1 MNQKPPQAQRAPS
14 EEIRPATPVAG
25 KGRLAVSVIALALIF
40 FAALNPA
47 TVKAAWEEFE
57 RIIQLK
63 SDPLPASPAKL
74 SDHEIEG
81 LSAMAPQQQAQLL
94 LERAINH
101 YAGAIELIEKNVPSW
116 YGQLEV
122 QKGPLA
128 GLLYTAINANDLR
141 VRAAAL
147 EITLAG
153 YNLPKSLESVNQL
166 LIRLQDEPEHRAW
179 LLWILGVLGNRGV
192 ETARLETLFLDRIH
206 DPDETT
212 RAYAVIG
219 LGLLATDNSI
229 APLLEVFRNDP
240 SPHVREGA
248 ACAIAQSGMFRE
260 EQRLNAV
267 PGLLN
272 MMDDASLD
280 AATRGWVF
288 QALQDI
294 TDAGLG
300 ANPAAWRDWWS
311 HHGRR

>member
-1 MNQKPPQAQRAPS
+1 MNQESSQDPNTSP
-14 EEIRPATPVAG
+14 EEIRLATPAAG
-25 KGRLAVSVIALALIF
+25 KGRLAVSVIALALIL

-81 LSAMAPQQQAQLL
+81 LAAMAPQQQAQLL

-101 YAGAIELIEKNVPSW
+101 YAGAIELIEKNAPSW

-122 QKGPLA
+122 QRGPLA

-141 VRAAAL
+141 VRAASL

-153 YNLPKSLESVNQL
+153 YNLPKSPESVNQL

-192 ETARLETLFLDRIH
+192 ETARLETLFLERIH

-212 RAYAVIG
+212 RAYAVTG

-229 APLLEVFRNDP
+229 APLLDVFRNDP
-240 SPHVREGA
+240 APHVREGA

-267 PGLLN
+267 PGLLD

-294 TDAGLG
+294 TGAGLG

>member
-1 MNQKPPQAQRAPS
+1 
-14 EEIRPATPVAG
+14 
-25 KGRLAVSVIALALIF
+25 
-40 FAALNPA
+40 
-47 TVKAAWEEFE
+47 
-57 RIIQLK
+57 
-63 SDPLPASPAKL
+63 
-74 SDHEIEG
+74 
-81 LSAMAPQQQAQLL
+81 MAPQQQAQLL

-101 YAGAIELIEKNVPSW
+101 YAGAIELIEKSVPSW

-141 VRAAAL
+141 VRAASL

-153 YNLPKSLESVNQL
+153 YNLLKSPESVNQL

-179 LLWILGVLGNRGV
+179 LLWI
-192 ETARLETLFLDRIH
+192 LETLFLDRIH

-229 APLLEVFRNDP
+229 TPLLDVFRNDP

-260 EQRLNAV
+260 EQRMNAL

-294 TDAGLG
+294 TGAGLG